1 MLNLK
6 KREIDALLNRATLY
20 EREEPSKSK
29 PSNSNP
35 LRKSDYFG
43 HVDNRPQAVQKFQ
56 DFLAKHGPMGG
67 WNSVDHNNFIR
78 AWEKLGLSLKL

>member
-29 PSNSNP
+29 PSYSNP